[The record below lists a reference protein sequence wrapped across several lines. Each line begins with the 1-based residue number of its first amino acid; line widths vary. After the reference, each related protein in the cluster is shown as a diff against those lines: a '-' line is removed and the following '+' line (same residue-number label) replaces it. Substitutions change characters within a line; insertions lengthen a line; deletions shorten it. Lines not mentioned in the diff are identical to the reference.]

1 MFLIDFISR
10 LNHKRLDIRNAKK
23 LQERKWR
30 LKSFGKHAVALYV
43 EAKHGNFIVNPAD
56 AGVAKSLLQTGS
68 YGDHEIEL
76 AKGFINKDSVCVV
89 LGGHIGSIAVPF
101 SKLSNSVH
109 VFEAN
114 PETFKYLSNNVLLNA
129 CSNIKLYNFAVSD
142 EVGEISFIMQE
153 ANSGSSRRK
162 PIHAFEPV
170 SYETGREIK
179 VKTLVLDDVFQDLAP
194 DLIFMDI
201 EGSEY
206 FALRGAQKL
215 LKRTKALIMEFNSEF
230 FKRVSNR
237 SSLEVC
243 NLFYPHFDRLVNPEK
258 MISVDGVDEVKA
270 EIFRMLENKE
280 IYENIL
286 FEKSQNFNF

>member
-1 MFLIDFISR
+1 MFLIDLISR
-10 LNHKRLDIRNAKK
+10 LNHKRLDIRNARK

-30 LKSFGKHAVALYV
+30 LKSFGKHAGALYV

-206 FALRGAQKL
+206 FALKGAQKL
-215 LKRTKALIMEFNSEF
+215 LTRTKALIMEFDSGYFKKVSGKSSSEIW
-230 FKRVSNR
+230 
-237 SSLEVC
+237 EV
-243 NLFYPHFDRLVNPEK
+243 FAPHFSQLINPKNQKHFKGTEA
-258 MISVDGVDEVKA
+258 VKA
-270 EIFRMLENKE
+270 EVLRMIDSDETH
-280 IYENIL
+280 ENIVFL
-286 FEKSQNFNF
+286 K